1 MKTTKWIVMLMVPF
15 LLAGCVSQGKYDT
28 IEKEKTTLSAKLTT
42 ATTDLDA
49 AKKKSDEQAKQLA
62 ELEQLR
68 TENEQLKEK
77 LDLYRKQANPSATD
91 TSKYNTTV
99 EQEYINN
106 LIQVSDFQAKYF
118 DSLLDGKVPGVMF
131 KIKNKGNKIL
141 SEIEVTVYFKD
152 VNGNNIAE
160 ESYTPVNDMDFDYK
174 ELKPNYTF
182 QLDSDHFYT
191 AKTVPKEWKAG
202 NAEIKVTRIK
212 FKDEL

>member
-1 MKTTKWIVMLMVPF
+1 MKTTKWIVVLMVPF
-15 LLAGCVSQGKYDT
+15 LLAGCVSQGKYDS
-28 IEKEKTTLSAKLTT
+28 IVKEKTDLSAKLTT
-42 ATTDLDA
+42 ATADLDT

-62 ELEQLR
+62 DLNQLR

-77 LDLYRKQANPSATD
+77 LDLYRKEANPAAAD

-106 LIQVSDFQAKYF
+106 LIQISDFQAKYF
-118 DSLLDGKVPGVMF
+118 DSLLDVKVPGITF
-131 KIKNKGNKIL
+131 KIKNKGNKTL

-160 ESYTPVNDMDFDYK
+160 ESYIPVNDMDFDYK

-182 QLDSDHFYT
+182 QLDGDHFYT
-191 AKTVPKEWKAG
+191 VKTVPKDWNAG
-202 NAEIKVTRIK
+202 NAEIKVTQIK
-212 FKDEL
+212 FKDE